1 MQSIKRVA
9 LSSPETSYPDGKSR
23 YVVSQMFTQF
33 GGHSGEVKLYEYES
47 EVRPGP
53 VPRSDKLSGGVSGS
67 TFTGTDTKVRVL
79 GQLSQLAR
87 GWLPMLPT
95 FPVSG

>member
-53 VPRSDKLSGGVSGS
+53 APRSDKLSGGIGVDVAPGLTQRSGFSVSS
-67 TFTGTDTKVRVL
+67 
-79 GQLSQLAR
+79 
-87 GWLPMLPT
+87 
-95 FPVSG
+95 VS